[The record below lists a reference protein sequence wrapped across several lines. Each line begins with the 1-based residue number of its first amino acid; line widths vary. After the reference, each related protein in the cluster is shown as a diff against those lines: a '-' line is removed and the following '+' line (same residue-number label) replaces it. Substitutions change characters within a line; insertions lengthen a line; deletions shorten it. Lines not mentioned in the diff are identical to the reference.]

1 MLYIIITWEVC
12 GWEPGTLVS
21 PLRSTGPVD
30 FSQNTLVIDNDAGI
44 DIRRIN
50 TRWTCREG
58 CSRGILQVAHVA

>member
-44 DIRRIN
+44 DIRRIK
-50 TRWTCREG
+50 T
-58 CSRGILQVAHVA
+58 